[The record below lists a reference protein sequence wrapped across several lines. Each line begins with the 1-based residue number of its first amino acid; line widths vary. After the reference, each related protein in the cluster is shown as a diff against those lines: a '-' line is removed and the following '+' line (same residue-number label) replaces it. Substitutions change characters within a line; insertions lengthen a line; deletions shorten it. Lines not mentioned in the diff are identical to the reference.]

1 MKFFEWDL
9 GFVLPIHF
17 VEIFLANGVLFESE
31 HNKSIQKDKHTA
43 LAISKKCYEVLDDMI
58 K

>member
-1 MKFFEWDL
+1 MLMKFFEWDL

-31 HNKSIQKDKHTA
+31 HNKSITKNK
-43 LAISKKCYEVLDDMI
+43 
-58 K
+58 